1 MVTSIER
8 TEGRYEVQEVEF
20 GKVYKWRPERVMV
33 GCGCGRTLSLTP
45 SETSCDCGADH
56 AAIVREELA
65 AERLRNEPPHPWRQL
80 HYSEDTGIPF

>member
-1 MVTSIER
+1 MVTVIER
-8 TEGRYEVQEVEF
+8 TEGRYEVHEVEF
-20 GKVYKWRPERVMV
+20 GKVYRWLPERVMV
-33 GCGCGRTLSLTP
+33 GCGCGRTLSLTT

-56 AAIVREELA
+56 AAIVREGLA

>member
-1 MVTSIER
+1 MVTIIEL

-20 GKVYKWRPERVMV
+20 GKVYKWLPERVMV

>member
-1 MVTSIER
+1 MVTVIER

-20 GKVYKWRPERVMV
+20 GKVYRWLPERVMV
-33 GCGCGRTLSLTP
+33 GCGCGRTLSLTT

-65 AERLRNEPPHPWRQL
+65 AELLRNEPPHPWRQM
-80 HYSEDTGIPF
+80 HYSKDTGIPF

>member
-20 GKVYKWRPERVMV
+20 GKVYKWLPERVMV

-65 AERLRNEPPHPWRQL
+65 AERLRNEPPHPWRQM
-80 HYSEDTGIPF
+80 HYSKDTGIPF

>member
-1 MVTSIER
+1 MVTVIER
-8 TEGRYEVQEVEF
+8 TEGRYEVEEVEF
-20 GKVYKWRPERVMV
+20 GKVYRWLPERFMV
-33 GCGCGRTLSLTP
+33 GCGCGRTLSLTT

>member
-20 GKVYKWRPERVMV
+20 GKVYKWLPGRVMV
-33 GCGCGRTLSLTP
+33 GCGCGRTLSLTT

>member
-1 MVTSIER
+1 MVTVIER
-8 TEGRYEVQEVEF
+8 TEGRYEVEEVEF
-20 GKVYKWRPERVMV
+20 GKVYRWLPERLMV
-33 GCGCGRTLSLTP
+33 GCGCGRTLSLTT

-56 AAIVREELA
+56 AAIVREGLA

>member
-20 GKVYKWRPERVMV
+20 GKVYKWLPERVMV
-33 GCGCGRTLSLTP
+33 GCGCGRTLSLTT
-45 SETSCDCGADH
+45 SEASCDCGADH

>member
-8 TEGRYEVQEVEF
+8 TEGRYEVQVVEF
-20 GKVYKWRPERVMV
+20 GKVYRWLPERVMV

-65 AERLRNEPPHPWRQL
+65 AERLRNEPPHPWRQM
-80 HYSEDTGIPF
+80 HYSKDTGIPF

>member
-1 MVTSIER
+1 MVTVIER

-20 GKVYKWRPERVMV
+20 GKVYRWLPERLMV
-33 GCGCGRTLSLTP
+33 GCGCGRTLSLTT

-56 AAIVREELA
+56 AAIVREGLA

-80 HYSEDTGIPF
+80 HYSEGTGIPF